1 MRRFRDCFFL
11 VTSCLLAASHASAQE
26 KPAVLQCI
34 FKGSVELHSTLEPS
48 SPVIAKIPCGT
59 AVILVDHRSSS
70 PHVRT
75 KEGKDGYIISFNGGQ
90 WSVQPELK
98 KTVGRQATP
107 SPAAS
112 IPDPPRTAQS
122 EISPTA

>member
-34 FKGSVELHSTLEPS
+34 FKGSVELHSTWDPPS
-48 SPVIAKIPCGT
+48 RVTAKIPC
-59 AVILVDHRSSS
+59 APPPIPVNPRSSS

-75 KEGKDGYIISFNGGQ
+75 KDGKDGYIISFNGGK
-90 WSVQPELK
+90 WSVQAELD
-98 KTVGRQATP
+98 KTARKQPTP
-107 SPAAS
+107 PPAPS
-112 IPDPPRTAQS
+112 IPDPP
-122 EISPTA
+122 